1 MTSAAPRTGPDRATY
16 GQVLRVPEFRA
27 LFASRTLSISAAT
40 LRILAVSVLV
50 LAATGSPLMA
60 GIAFG
65 IGFFP
70 QVVGGMTLMSL
81 ADRLRPR
88 PALVLGSLLEATT
101 ATVVA
106 VVDIPPWLLL
116 VLLAAVAT
124 VTPVFNAAAS
134 GLLPS
139 LLTGDGYVLGRSLM
153 VLTSSGSQILGLG
166 VGGAVLAVLAP
177 REVLLV
183 VAGLHLVAALVSRLL
198 LADRPARVTDRS
210 TGTVRATW
218 QVNRALLSDPL
229 VRGQVLAQALPAS
242 LVVGAEGLVVA
253 YVAQVDA
260 PTSAAGLLL
269 GTFPAGM
276 GLGSLAV
283 GRWCPPELRERLSLP
298 LLLGLGAPL
307 LLMATTPPLAVAVG
321 LLGLT
326 ATLLAYELG
335 LQRRFLEVVPEE
347 SRGQAFGLLSTLMM
361 FGQGLA
367 PVASG
372 AVAGVWSPS
381 TAMAVTGVAV
391 VVSAILLAR
400 HVRAPR
406 TVRSRGADGYP
417 GEVEEACAVRGDLC
431 TNATGRPGSRGQR
444 PVSPPAAGPSGR

>member
-1 MTSAAPRTGPDRATY
+1 MTDQPLEDHHATY
-16 GQVLRVPEFRA
+16 GEVLAVPEFRA
-27 LFASRTLSISAAT
+27 LFASRTLAISAAT

-88 PALVLGSLLEATT
+88 PALVLGSLLEATV
-101 ATVVA
+101 AAVVA
-106 VVDIPPWLLL
+106 LVPMPPWLLL

-124 VTPVFNAAAS
+124 VAPVFNAAAS

-139 LLTGDGYVLGRSLM
+139 LLEGDGYVLGRSLM
-153 VLTSSGSQILGLG
+153 VLSSSGSQILGLG
-166 VGGAVLAVLAP
+166 LGGAVLAVLAP
-177 REVLLV
+177 REALLV
-183 VAGLHLVAALVSRLL
+183 VAGLHLVAALLSRLL
-198 LADRPARVTDRS
+198 LADRPARVSDR
-210 TGTVRATW
+210 TVGTVRATW
-218 QVNRALLSDPL
+218 RTNRALLADRA
-229 VRGQVLAQALPAS
+229 VRGQVLAQTLPAS

-253 YVAQVDA
+253 YVAQVAA
-260 PTSAAGLLL
+260 PTAAAGLLL

-283 GRWCPPELRERLSLP
+283 GRWCPPAVRERLSLP

-307 LLMATTPPLAVAVG
+307 LLMATTPPLAVAVA
-321 LLGLT
+321 LLALT
-326 ATLLAYELG
+326 ATFLAYELG
-335 LQRRFLEVVPEE
+335 LQRRFLDVVPEVN
-347 SRGQAFGLLSTLMM
+347 RGQAFGLVSTLMM

-372 AVAGVWSPS
+372 AVGALWSPS
-381 TAMAVTGVAV
+381 TAMAVTGGAV
-391 VVSAILLAR
+391 LVSALLLAP
-400 HVRAPR
+400 HVRVPTTTSGRPDGHPGQVREPR
-406 TVRSRGADGYP
+406 AVGGDDDALPRDGCGSDQEVVRSA
-417 GEVEEACAVRGDLC
+417 
-431 TNATGRPGSRGQR
+431 RP
-444 PVSPPAAGPSGR
+444 A